1 MHNPFRHLFAKG
13 PDLAQPLAFQR
24 WAERNGHDF
33 RRARGASGCVVEG
46 SQGPHGWRIEW
57 GASHRSYVP
66 GNEIRLMAD
75 LGLSHAVMAMVLNR
89 VLLASMETEV
99 YDQFIND
106 VQTRI
111 DTDTPPEMRWLV
123 MYAKLEAP
131 DLGPLKDRF
140 GAVASVTPWLRQW
153 LTVALR
159 ASLMETIEQ
168 VRSDQPFSLVVA
180 RGRLTLRTAMP
191 EPDADKL
198 ALWFSVFEQALAA
211 ACLVGDEWQHT
222 TGAGVLSTQT
232 GAWAH
237 TLTPRET
244 ELGHTR

>member
-1 MHNPFRHLFAKG
+1 MFANG
-13 PDLAQPLAFQR
+13 PVLAQPLALQA
-24 WAERNGHDF
+24 WAERHGHAF
-33 RRARGASGCVVEG
+33 RRVRDASGCVIEG
-46 SQGPHGWRIEW
+46 SQGPQVWRIEW
-57 GASHRSYVP
+57 GVSQRSYVP

-89 VLLASMETEV
+89 VLMAAMEKEV
-99 YDQFIND
+99 YDQFVND

-140 GAVASVTPWLRQW
+140 GAVASAAPWLRQW
-153 LTVALR
+153 LSEALR
-159 ASLMETIEQ
+159 ASLMDTIQ
-168 VRSDQPFSLVVA
+168 HVRSDQPFSLVVA

-191 EPDADKL
+191 DPDADKL
-198 ALWFSVFEQALAA
+198 ALWFSVFEQALVA
-211 ACLVGDEWQHT
+211 ACLVGDEWQHA
-222 TGAGVLSTQT
+222 TGAGALSTQP

-237 TLTPRET
+237 TEGPREVV
-244 ELGHTR
+244 LGSTR